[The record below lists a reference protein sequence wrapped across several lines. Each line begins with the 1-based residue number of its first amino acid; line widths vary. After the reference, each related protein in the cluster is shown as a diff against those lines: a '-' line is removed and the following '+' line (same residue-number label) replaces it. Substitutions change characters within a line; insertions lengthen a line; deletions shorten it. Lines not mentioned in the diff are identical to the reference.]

1 MKKIEGY
8 GRREAGKAPL
18 YRYSKR
24 YEEEFY
30 EMMLSSELIEELI
43 TGKRNVLE
51 LVVKL

>member
-1 MKKIEGY
+1 MAIGKL
-8 GRREAGKAPL
+8 GRRRFIDIL
-18 YRYSKR
+18 KR

-30 EMMLSSELIEELI
+30 EMMLSSELMEELI